1 MLQELNIKNAAL
13 IKSTNIEFN
22 KGLNVLSGETGAGKS
37 MVIGSL
43 MFALGSRVSRD
54 FIRAGEEKAAVEA
67 VFTKL
72 PIAAKNYAENAG
84 IDCSDGVFIFSRT
97 INRDGRTTARVNG
110 TSVTASVL
118 KELSLKLV
126 DIHSQHEHHSL
137 LNPARHIDI
146 LDKFCSSEI
155 EVYKEKLSG
164 LIIKYKNIAHKLKAV
179 SGNNEE
185 RKRRIEFLEYK
196 IHEIDDAGLK
206 SNEEEELNKRKKVL
220 SVSEKLINQS
230 RKCLD
235 LLYYGNGND
244 ISACDKISN
253 AVGICNLMAESD
265 KSLIQT
271 SESLGIAYENLRESA
286 ETIKNYLENISADPD
301 EINKIENRL
310 DIIYTFKKKYGST
323 VEEILKSRDEAQK
336 ELEFIQNSSQ
346 IRLELKTEQSSVMN
360 SIKEICRHISEIRVR
375 TAENLQKRVTA
386 EIQELEMKNAVFKI
400 DISKKDTFNSN
411 GWDHVEFMIATNA
424 GDGLKPLAKTASG
437 GELSRVMIGLKTV
450 ISGVEGTGTFI
461 FDEIDVGISGK
472 TAAKVAE
479 KMASISNN
487 QQILYITHL
496 PQIAAMADENLLIEK
511 NVVNES
517 TVTTVKNLKKEEKTK
532 EVLRLMGSNE
542 TLAGTKA
549 AEEMIEF
556 CKNIK
561 KVVRKNNI

>member
-1 MLQELNIKNAAL
+1 
-13 IKSTNIEFN
+13 
-22 KGLNVLSGETGAGKS
+22 
-37 MVIGSL
+37 
-43 MFALGSRVSRD
+43 
-54 FIRAGEEKAAVEA
+54 
-67 VFTKL
+67 
-72 PIAAKNYAENAG
+72 
-84 IDCSDGVFIFSRT
+84 
-97 INRDGRTTARVNG
+97 
-110 TSVTASVL
+110 
-118 KELSLKLV
+118 
-126 DIHSQHEHHSL
+126 
-137 LNPARHIDI
+137 
-146 LDKFCSSEI
+146 
-155 EVYKEKLSG
+155 
-164 LIIKYKNIAHKLKAV
+164 
-179 SGNNEE
+179 
-185 RKRRIEFLEYK
+185 
-196 IHEIDDAGLK
+196 
-206 SNEEEELNKRKKVL
+206 
-220 SVSEKLINQS
+220 
-230 RKCLD
+230 
-235 LLYYGNGND
+235 
-244 ISACDKISN
+244 
-253 AVGICNLMAESD
+253 
-265 KSLIQT
+265 
-271 SESLGIAYENLRESA
+271 
-286 ETIKNYLENISADPD
+286 
-301 EINKIENRL
+301 
-310 DIIYTFKKKYGST
+310 
-323 VEEILKSRDEAQK
+323 
-336 ELEFIQNSSQ
+336 
-346 IRLELKTEQSSVMN
+346 
-360 SIKEICRHISEIRVR
+360 
-375 TAENLQKRVTA
+375 
-386 EIQELEMKNAVFKI
+386 MKNAVFKI